1 MDYAFLRREGIRQ
14 LERMTGKQW
23 TDFNAHDPGI
33 TLLEQLCYALTD
45 LGYRTD
51 YELPDLLANG
61 GGDPY
66 ESLHPPAEILT
77 SRPVTPAD
85 LRRLALD
92 VNGVKNAWVELL
104 EEETLYHHPER
115 DELSLSAEP
124 SPSEPVMLKGLY
136 HVLIEATDEAGDN
149 GTQLRASVARRLHAN
164 RGLCEDFAEIEVL
177 EPQLVQVDATMEIGP
192 MDDAVQIRFEIIRK
206 LADEIS
212 PPVPFSSLEK
222 MLESGKSFDEIFDGP
237 RLEHGFIPD
246 EVLENATRRIAIN
259 TSDLIHAIMDV
270 KGVRAVNQ
278 IQIVREDGSK
288 VLSSFRVASRKVAK
302 LDIKRSTITLMR
314 EGKVIPPRAE
324 EPTAVLAPSS
334 ASSGGGNSL
343 ALPVGRDRNVGR
355 YWSVRHHLP
364 ALYGV
369 GELGLPASAPP
380 ERKAQARQLEA
391 YLMFFDQLMA
401 NYLAQLAHVKELFS
415 YDSPETRTYFTQSL
429 SQSGLDFGAI
439 LPPQNESNVLS
450 KSLEASG
457 GTGADRDVERK
468 NRFLNHLLARFAE
481 EIDDPG
487 TSSVEGLTQRKQ
499 AFLRRYPRLS
509 GARGTSF
516 NYFVPP
522 GENNRAGLEE
532 RLRLKLGLVEE
543 NGESFFIIEHILLRP
558 MEGDNQQTVPLLAAA
573 ASRDPYSLQLSFV
586 FAERGRF
593 KKDAES
599 NEEAKRLVEQA
610 VRMETPAHLTPYIR
624 WMANAEFELFQ
635 AAYLGWLEELRAYSA
650 ERFNVG
656 LEELGS

>member
-14 LERMTGKQW
+14 LERMTGRQW

-61 GGDPY
+61 GSDPY

-85 LRRLALD
+85 LRRLVLD

-136 HVLIEATDEAGDN
+136 RVLIEATDEAGDI

-164 RGLCEDFAEIEVL
+164 RGMCEDFAEIEVL

-192 MDDAVQIRFEIIRK
+192 MDDAVQIRLEIIRK

-246 EVLENATRRIAIN
+246 EVLENATRRVAIN

-278 IQIVREDGSK
+278 IHIVREDGSK
-288 VLSSFRVASRKVAK
+288 VLSSFRVAPRKVAK

-324 EPTAVLAPSS
+324 EPAAVLAPAS
-334 ASSGGGNSL
+334 APSGGGNSL

-355 YWSVRHHLP
+355 YGSVRNHLP

-401 NYLAQLAHVKELFS
+401 NYLAQLAHVKDLFS
-415 YDSPETRTYFTQSL
+415 YDSAEMRTYFTQPL
-429 SQSGLDFGAI
+429 SQSGLE
-439 LPPQNESNVLS
+439 LE
-450 KSLEASG
+450 SLEAG
-457 GTGADRDVERK
+457 GGAGADRDAERK
-468 NRFLNHLLARFAE
+468 SRFLNHLLARFAE
-481 EIDDPG
+481 EIVDPG
-487 TSSVEGLTQRKQ
+487 TSSLEGLTRRKQ
-499 AFLRRYPRLS
+499 TFLRQYPRLS

-543 NGESFFIIEHILLRP
+543 NGERFFIIEHILLRP

-586 FAERGRF
+586 FANKGRF
-593 KKDAES
+593 KED
-599 NEEAKRLVEQA
+599 EEARRLAEQA

-624 WMANAEFELFQ
+624 WMADAEFALFQ
-635 AAYLGWLEELRAYSA
+635 EAYLSWLEELRAYSA
-650 ERFNVG
+650 EKFNVG